1 MADACLCKGI
11 GIARTSKAKIEG
23 ISHAGSI
30 DTGNIWFPICR
41 STATNVFKRFQT
53 HETKRFEFKTHYG
66 IPTWT
71 KTLSREKRKSA
82 QPSKPRPPHEW
93 KCRTGAWLPP
103 VRFHGSFTP
112 SRPPAGSLAP
122 RFTAAQ
128 PATPSVKTAVIL
140 HPPPAASSATRKN
153 VSRTTNNHTIYQHNK
168 QTC

>member
-1 MADACLCKGI
+1 MPDPLTGKTFGFLYAEVQQQMFSKDSKHMKQNDLSTGTITVFPPSQAPSLGKGN
-11 GIARTSKAKIEG
+11 
-23 ISHAGSI
+23 
-30 DTGNIWFPICR
+30 TGPDI
-41 STATNVFKRFQT
+41 
-53 HETKRFEFKTHYG
+53 
-66 IPTWT
+66 
-71 KTLSREKRKSA
+71 
-82 QPSKPRPPHEW
+82 QPSTPRRPHGW

>member
-23 ISHAGSI
+23 ISHAGFI

-66 IPTWT
+66 IPTRT

-82 QPSKPRPPHEW
+82 QPSKPRPPHGW

-122 RFTAAQ
+122 LLYRG
-128 PATPSVKTAVIL
+128 PACYAFGEDGSHSAPSPCSLFRHKEKRIAD
-140 HPPPAASSATRKN
+140 N
-153 VSRTTNNHTIYQHNK
+153 Q
-168 QTC
+168 